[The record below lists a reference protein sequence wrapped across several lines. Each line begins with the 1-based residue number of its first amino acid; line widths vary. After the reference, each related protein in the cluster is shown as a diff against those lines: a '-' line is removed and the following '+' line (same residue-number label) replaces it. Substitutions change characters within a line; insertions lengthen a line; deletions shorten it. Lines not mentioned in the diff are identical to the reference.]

1 MKKETLQN
9 QSSWATDTKSA
20 LQVMLIA
27 LPLSIGISIAAGAPP
42 LAGLLT
48 ASIGAILASVAI
60 YIIGGSGLTIKG
72 PAAGLIVVIAAV
84 ILHMGY
90 ENSLG
95 VFVVAGI
102 VQVVLGITG
111 LGKRVLSLIS
121 PAAIHGMLAAIGIII
136 ISKQLYVWFGVATT
150 DSEPLA
156 LITHLWYHIDAIKE
170 ETFMVG
176 FVGIAIMYM
185 LYIMKREGNEMAG
198 KMPAALVAILVCTAL
213 GLLIGKQHHIIIPH
227 TLSFTMPHFDGIGT
241 LVFWEYVIMIALIGS
256 LESLLTVKAI
266 DPKANLNNDLTAV
279 GIANTLVACIG
290 GLPMISEVARSSAN
304 KSFGAQSTRS
314 NLLHGIG
321 VAVLI
326 GLTFVVPI
334 LDYVPMASLAAVLI
348 FTGYRLASRSEFVH
362 MWHKGRDQFIV
373 FVATIII
380 TLLSDLLIGVVAGT
394 LLHLAGNI
402 RYGVKPK
409 RLFKHGVEL
418 TEDHGIYKLWV
429 PDAVSIFHE
438 TSIIKAISSTPDDC
452 EMDIDFSKCNIV
464 DGGVLEAIQSTTAN
478 RIIRIKYPE
487 NAKAL
492 AGEFSTRFRPS
503 AN

>member
-1 MKKETLQN
+1 
-9 QSSWATDTKSA
+9 
-20 LQVMLIA
+20 
-27 LPLSIGISIAAGAPP
+27 
-42 LAGLLT
+42 
-48 ASIGAILASVAI
+48 
-60 YIIGGSGLTIKG
+60 
-72 PAAGLIVVIAAV
+72 
-84 ILHMGY
+84 
-90 ENSLG
+90 
-95 VFVVAGI
+95 
-102 VQVVLGITG
+102 
-111 LGKRVLSLIS
+111 
-121 PAAIHGMLAAIGIII
+121 
-136 ISKQLYVWFGVATT
+136 
-150 DSEPLA
+150 
-156 LITHLWYHIDAIKE
+156 
-170 ETFMVG
+170 
-176 FVGIAIMYM
+176 MY
-185 LYIMKREGNEMAG
+185 R
-198 KMPAALVAILVCTAL
+198 
-213 GLLIGKQHHIIIPH
+213 
-227 TLSFTMPHFDGIGT
+227 
-241 LVFWEYVIMIALIGS
+241 
-256 LESLLTVKAI
+256 
-266 DPKANLNNDLTAV
+266 
-279 GIANTLVACIG
+279 

-334 LDYVPMASLAAVLI
+334 LDYVPIASLAAVLI

-418 TEDHGIYKLWV
+418 TEDHCGIYKLWV

-487 NAKAL
+487 NTKAL